1 MSKGTWYPLCR
12 PDDERIKIRRTEG
25 IYLYDT
31 RGKEYID
38 ANSGLWNVPLGYSN
52 QHIME
57 QLAGQLQKV

>member
-1 MSKGTWYPLCR
+1 MNDRTWYPLCR
-12 PDDERIKIRRTEG
+12 PDDERIKIKRTEG

-52 QHIME
+52 YDLSI
-57 QLAGQLQKV
+57 